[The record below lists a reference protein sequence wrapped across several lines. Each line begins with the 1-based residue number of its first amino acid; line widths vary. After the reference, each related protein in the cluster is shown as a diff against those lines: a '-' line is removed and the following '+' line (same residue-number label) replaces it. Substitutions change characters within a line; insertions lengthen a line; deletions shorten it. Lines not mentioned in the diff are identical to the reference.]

1 MKSIDRLS
9 FLARQIGTLLE
20 NGESLDDAL
29 YKVEKQSL
37 SADEKEIKM
46 LRFLFETTDENIILP
61 SEFKIYSIFNA
72 LLNSVKKAGGNVNDL
87 FIYFNKLFIQPTQ
100 DGEYRVLDVSGLF
113 VYLLSIIVVAT
124 VSVVIYSIFV
134 FPEFENLF
142 ANFGVEL
149 PRFTQSV
156 LGLFN
161 AFLYPIIIVVVIL
174 MGGGFIILYAIKN
187 SIHNARFIS
196 SFIVRLP
203 FISDVLNKYNQ
214 HLTLRFLSLLLNS
227 NISSKMAVDI
237 FEELFGEELKKNNSG
252 ICGLSTQD
260 ELENILVAAYELGT
274 FNQEVQY
281 QLEQVQYEGVVSF
294 SVAKGK
300 ISVFAIILVALT
312 VGSLIIAMYLP
323 IFQLGKIIGG

>member
-1 MKSIDRLS
+1 LKSIDRLI

-29 YKVEKQSL
+29 YKLEKHSL
-37 SADEKEIKM
+37 PVDAKEIKI
-46 LRFLFETTDENIILP
+46 LRSLFETTDENIILP
-61 SEFKIYSIFNA
+61 SKFKIYSIFNT

-87 FIYFNKLFIQPTQ
+87 FIYFNKLFILPAQ
-100 DGEYRVLDVSGLF
+100 DGEYRILDVSGLF

-134 FPEFENLF
+134 FPEFEALF

-149 PRFTQSV
+149 PRFTQNV

-174 MGGGFIILYAIKN
+174 MGGGLITLHAIKN
-187 SIHNARFIS
+187 SIHNAEFIS

-203 FISDVLNKYNQ
+203 FISEVLNKYNQ
-214 HLTLRFLSLLLNS
+214 HLTLRLLSLLLNS
-227 NISSKMAVDI
+227 NLSSRMAVDI
-237 FEELFGEELKKNNSG
+237 FEELYGDKVKKKNNG

-260 ELENILVAAYELGT
+260 KLENKLVAAYELGT
-274 FNQEVQY
+274 FIEEVQY

-323 IFQLGKIIGG
+323 IFQMGKIIGG